1 MKREELK
8 ALGLTDEQVEGV
20 MAGHGRT
27 VQSLNTQIEASKAD
41 ITSLQSQLAERDADI
56 TELSKQKGD
65 SAELQ
70 EQISTLQ
77 AKYEEAQTENQKNKL
92 LHAIDLALVNQVH
105 DTDIVR
111 GQLDLDNLS
120 IDEKGNIVGLD
131 EQVKGLK
138 DSKAFLFKNVEPAG
152 DNKKGNFFGSPPATN
167 NSTSPKNVS
176 LGTMI
181 GKKVASKEK

>member
-8 ALGLTDEQVEGV
+8 ELGLTDEQVEGV
-20 MAGHGRT
+20 MVSHGKT
-27 VQSLNTQIEASKAD
+27 VQSLNTQLATTKSDVDK
-41 ITSLQSQLAERDADI
+41 LQEQLNERDADI
-56 TELSKQKGD
+56 QELSKQTGNQ
-65 SAELQ
+65 AELQ

-77 AKYEEAQTENQKNKL
+77 AKYEEAQTENQKSKL
-92 LHAIDLALVNQVH
+92 VHAIDLALVNEVH
-105 DTDIVR
+105 DADIVR
-111 GQLDLDNLS
+111 GQLNMESLS

>member
-8 ALGLTDEQVEGV
+8 ELDLTDEQIDEV
-20 MAGHGRT
+20 MASHGRT
-27 VQSLNTQIEASKAD
+27 VQSLNAQLDTTKTD
-41 ITSLQSQLAERDADI
+41 VTDLQNQLNERDADI
-56 TELSKQKGD
+56 QELSKQTGNQ
-65 SAELQ
+65 AELQ
-70 EQISTLQ
+70 DQISTLQ
-77 AKYEEAQTENQKNKL
+77 AKYEEAQTENQKSKL
-92 LHAIDLALVNQVH
+92 VHAIDLALVNEVH

-111 GQLDLDNLS
+111 GQLNMESLS

-152 DNKKGNFFGSPPATN
+152 DNKKGNFFGNPPATN
-167 NSTSPKNVS
+167 NSTSPKNMS

-181 GKKVASKEK
+181 GKKVASKDK